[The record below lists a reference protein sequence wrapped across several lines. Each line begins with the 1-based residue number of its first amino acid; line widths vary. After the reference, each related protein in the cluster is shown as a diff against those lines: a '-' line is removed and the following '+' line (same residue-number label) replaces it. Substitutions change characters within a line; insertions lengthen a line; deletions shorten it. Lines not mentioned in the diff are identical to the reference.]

1 MVNPIETEMDEA
13 IENARAAQGL
23 ESFDESCLS
32 DLRVK
37 QKYMGHRNA
46 RWDSTMLL
54 IFSFLVN
61 L

>member
-1 MVNPIETEMDEA
+1 MDEA

-23 ESFDESCLS
+23 ENFDDSCLT

-46 RWDSTMLL
+46 RWDITILFEN
-54 IFSFLVN
+54 FSLYFNTLRM
-61 L
+61 

>member
-23 ESFDESCLS
+23 ENFDDNCLS

-37 QKYMGHRNA
+37 QKYTGHRNA
-46 RWDSTMLL
+46 RWDFAML
-54 IFSFLVN
+54 IDFSFIN
-61 L
+61 F